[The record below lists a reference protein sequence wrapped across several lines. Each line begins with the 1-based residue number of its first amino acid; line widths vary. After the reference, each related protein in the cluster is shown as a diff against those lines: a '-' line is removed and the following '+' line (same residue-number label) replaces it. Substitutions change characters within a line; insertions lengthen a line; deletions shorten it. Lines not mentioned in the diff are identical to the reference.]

1 MPSRFPPAELA
12 EPVGLVMIGERWR
25 RNGYWMLISMGFFPG
40 RLFAAA
46 ARCNGGRPI
55 RGRFSSWMVFT
66 CPDGWHELAVAAD
79 SSLVPI
85 ATFAGVLAG
94 CATASGRTRRTW
106 LTAPMIAAYRRLF
119 DLGHAHSV
127 EVWRE
132 GRLVGG
138 TYGVAIGGLFAG
150 ESMFHL
156 ERDASKVALA
166 HLVPHLRQRG
176 YRLFDIQELSPH
188 TASLG
193 AIEIPRREY
202 LRRLAEAIACSATF
216 GELKG
221 GAFDAGAASE

>member
-1 MPSRFPPAELA
+1 MPSRFPPPDRA
-12 EPVGLVMIGERWR
+12 EPAGLVTIGGTLSPELLLDAYRH
-25 RNGYWMLISMGFFPG
+25 GIFPW
-40 RLFAAA
+40 
-46 ARCNGGRPI
+46 PII
-55 RGRFSSWMVFT
+55 RGCREVQWWSPDPRAIFELDGFHVSRRLERTCRSGRFQITS
-66 CPDGWHELAVAAD
+66 DRD
-79 SSLVPI
+79 
-85 ATFAGVLAG
+85 FAGVITG
-94 CATASGRTRRTW
+94 CATAGRRARSTW
-106 LTAPMIAAYRRLF
+106 LTRDMIAAYQRLF

-150 ESMFHL
+150 ESMFHI

-193 AIEIPRREY
+193 AIEIPRRAY
-202 LRRLAEAIACSATF
+202 LDRLADAVDCPATF
-216 GELKG
+216 DTLMLEC
-221 GAFDAGAASE
+221 